1 LTVLLVIASLDY
13 SSRTSFGNIA
23 MKLNAR
29 QSETLRDIRY
39 LEMGGCGRSIDSN
52 EAQALCGLLLVER
65 QGGDT
70 LRYRLTAKGWKALA
84 DAEEQLSLLVSV

>member
-1 LTVLLVIASLDY
+1 
-13 SSRTSFGNIA
+13 

-39 LEMGGCGRSIDSN
+39 LEMGGCGRSIDSE
-52 EAQALCGLLLVER
+52 EAQTLCGLSLVED
-65 QGGDT
+65 QGADT
-70 LRYRLTAKGWKALA
+70 PQYRLTEKGWKALA

>member
-1 LTVLLVIASLDY
+1 
-13 SSRTSFGNIA
+13 

-39 LEMGGCGRSIDSN
+39 LEMGGCGRSIDSD
-52 EAQALCGLLLVER
+52 EAKALCGLSLVEK

-70 LRYRLTAKGWKALA
+70 LRYRLTEKGWKALA

>member
-1 LTVLLVIASLDY
+1 
-13 SSRTSFGNIA
+13 

-39 LEMGGCGRSIDSN
+39 LEMSGCGRSIDSDD
-52 EAQALCGLLLVER
+52 AQALCGLSLVEA
-65 QGGDT
+65 QGDDT
-70 LRYRLTAKGWKALA
+70 LRYRLTARGWKALA

>member
-1 LTVLLVIASLDY
+1 
-13 SSRTSFGNIA
+13 

-39 LEMGGCGRSIDSN
+39 LEVGGSARSIDSE
-52 EAQALCGLLLVER
+52 EAQILCGLSLVER
-65 QGGDT
+65 QAGH
-70 LRYRLTAKGWKALA
+70 YRLTAKGWKALA

>member
-1 LTVLLVIASLDY
+1 
-13 SSRTSFGNIA
+13 

-39 LEMGGCGRSIDSN
+39 LEMGGCGRSIDGDD
-52 EAQALCGLLLVER
+52 AQALCELSLVEQ

-70 LRYRLTAKGWKALA
+70 LRYRLTAKGWKALT
-84 DAEEQLSLLVSV
+84 DAEEQLLLLVRV